1 MTVRAAH
8 AGTGAGSIQP
18 LPTGV
23 GRAGG
28 FLDAGNGGIDAAVH
42 HLRMADDEVDL
53 LRAETHCRRPVARAV
68 DQHQL
73 SLTGDG
79 VGGAKVHVRADGLAA
94 DGVDFFLWHAPMRID
109 GAALLL
115 QFFQNAGGA
124 HADRAAYAHRL
135 PGGDV
140 FIQIIAGFLRRMQ
153 LHHFKLIFAHVVD
166 NLLQK
171 FIHGPYLPNGW
182 DDGSSASR
190 SFPEGIS
197 FSITQI
203 M

>member
-1 MTVRAAH
+1 
-8 AGTGAGSIQP
+8 
-18 LPTGV
+18 
-23 GRAGG
+23 
-28 FLDAGNGGIDAAVH
+28 
-42 HLRMADDEVDL
+42 MADDEIDL
-53 LRAETHCRRPVARAV
+53 LRAEAHRRRPVARAV
-68 DQHQL
+68 DEHQL
-73 SLTGDG
+73 ALTGNG

-124 HADRAAYAHRL
+124 HADRAAYAHSL

-140 FIQIIAGFLRRMQ
+140 FIQIIAGFLRRVQ

-182 DDGSSASR
+182 DDGSSASK
-190 SFPEGIS
+190 SFPEGIG